1 MAAENAKENF
11 LGAGPCSDHGLV
23 RRSVPPESYTPMKQ
37 EADQRRGPGMMGI
50 KHSRS
55 LG

>member
-23 RRSVPPESYTPMKQ
+23 RRTVVPESYTPMKR
-37 EADQRRGPGMMGI
+37 EAAERRGPSLPDI

>member
-1 MAAENAKENF
+1 MAAENAKEKF
-11 LGAGPCSDHGLV
+11 LGAGPVSDHGLV
-23 RRSVPPESYTPMKQ
+23 RRSVPPEAYTPMKQ
-37 EADQRRGPGMMGI
+37 EADARRGPGMSGI

>member
-1 MAAENAKENF
+1 MAAENAKEKF
-11 LGAGPCSDHGLV
+11 LGAGPAPDHGLV
-23 RRSVPPESYTPMKQ
+23 RRTIQPESYTPMKE
-37 EADQRRGPGMMGI
+37 EADKRRGPGMMGI